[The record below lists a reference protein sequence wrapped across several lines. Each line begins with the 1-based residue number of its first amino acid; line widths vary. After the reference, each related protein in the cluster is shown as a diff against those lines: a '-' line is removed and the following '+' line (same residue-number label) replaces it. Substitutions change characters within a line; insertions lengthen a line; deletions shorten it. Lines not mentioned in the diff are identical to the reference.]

1 MVAFNRNLQFQ
12 GQQAFF
18 CGIQNVASEKYEV
31 ICVLDFRLRFQLVC
45 RSIVV
50 GHALVDGMT
59 DFEDI
64 LALLV
69 NDHWEIVVG
78 GDELFSCFE
87 VVESKISDAELER
100 ELSGSLAWSVII

>member
-1 MVAFNRNLQFQ
+1 
-12 GQQAFF
+12 
-18 CGIQNVASEKYEV
+18 
-31 ICVLDFRLRFQLVC
+31 
-45 RSIVV
+45 
-50 GHALVDGMT
+50 MT
-59 DFEDI
+59 DLENI

-100 ELSGSLAWSVII
+100 ELSGSLAGSVIV